1 MSARIIIVEGASTA
15 GVRAGSRPQPLP
27 PHRVRRG
34 AEGARAGSQPR
45 PMPPYRVRRRTAGF
59 TALGTTLAALTAIAV
74 GGPDLPASAAPGAGR
89 PSAIEAELTQD
100 LASTARER
108 RQAEEKTARAPVRSA
123 PRYPRVLW
131 RDSRA
136 IGKASAGSLTSAT
149 KLPVEGSDFV
159 TWDPERR
166 RTPSPAWRRYGTDR
180 LVRVILRVAGDYAR
194 ANPGAPRLTIGD
206 LSRRRGGRFAGRHS
220 AGSLH
225 ASHQNGLD
233 ADIYYPRRDRR
244 ERAPRAV
251 SDVNIRL
258 SQDLVDRFVRAGAQ
272 YVFVGLNTPLRGPG
286 GVVMRLANHDN
297 HLHVRLTR

>member
-1 MSARIIIVEGASTA
+1 MSPRIVIVEGASTA
-15 GVRAGSRPQPLP
+15 GVPACTRPQPLP
-27 PHRVRRG
+27 P
-34 AEGARAGSQPR
+34 
-45 PMPPYRVRRRTAGF
+45 YRLRRRTAGF
-59 TALGTTLAALTAIAV
+59 TALGTTLVAMVAMAV
-74 GGPDLPASAAPGAGR
+74 GGPDLPASAAPGAGL
-89 PSAIEAELTQD
+89 PSAVEPRLTQG

-108 RQAEEKTARAPVRSA
+108 RQAEEKTARMPVKPAR
-123 PRYPRVLW
+123 RYPRVLW

-149 KLPVEGSDFV
+149 KLPVEGRDFA
-159 TWDPERR
+159 TWDPERK

-206 LSRRRGGRFAGRHS
+206 LSRRRGGRFAGRHP

-244 ERAPRAV
+244 ERAPLAV
-251 SDVNIRL
+251 RQVDVRL
-258 SQDLVDRFVRAGAQ
+258 AQDLVDRFVRAGAQ
-272 YVFVGLNTPLRGPG
+272 YVFVGLNTPLSGPR
-286 GVVMRLANHDN
+286 GVVTRLANHNN
-297 HLHVRLTR
+297 HLHIRLTR

>member
-1 MSARIIIVEGASTA
+1 MSARIVIVEGASTA
-15 GVRAGSRPQPLP
+15 GVRAVSRPQP
-27 PHRVRRG
+27 
-34 AEGARAGSQPR
+34 
-45 PMPPYRVRRRTAGF
+45 PPYRVRRRMAGV
-59 TALGTTLAALTAIAV
+59 TALGTTLAALMATAV
-74 GGPDLPASAAPGAGR
+74 GGPDRPASAAADAGR
-89 PSAIEAELTQD
+89 LSAAEPELKQG

-108 RQAEEKTARAPVRSA
+108 RQAEEETARTPVRSS

-136 IGKASAGSLTSAT
+136 FGKASAGSLTSAT

-206 LSRRRGGRFAGRHS
+206 LSRRRGGRFAGRDRAS
-220 AGSLH
+220 PLH

-244 ERAPRAV
+244 ERAPLAV
-251 SDVNIRL
+251 RQVDVRL
-258 SQDLVDRFVRAGAQ
+258 AQDLVDRFVRAGAQ
-272 YVFVGLNTPLRGPG
+272 YVFVGLDTPLTGPR
-286 GVVMRLANHDN
+286 GVVTRLAQHND

>member
-1 MSARIIIVEGASTA
+1 MSARIVIVEGASTA
-15 GVRAGSRPQPLP
+15 GVPASPRPQPLP
-27 PHRVRRG
+27 GVRAVSRP
-34 AEGARAGSQPR
+34 QP
-45 PMPPYRVRRRTAGF
+45 PPPYRVRRRMAGF
-59 TALGTTLAALTAIAV
+59 TALGTTLAALMAMAV
-74 GGPDLPASAAPGAGR
+74 GGSDLPASAAPGAGR
-89 PSAIEAELTQD
+89 PAAAEPELTQG

-108 RQAEEKTARAPVRSA
+108 RQAQEKTARATIPSP

-136 IGKASAGSLTSAT
+136 LGKASAGSLLSAT

-159 TWDPERR
+159 TWDPERK

-180 LVRVILRVAGDYAR
+180 LVRVILRVAGDFAR

-206 LSRRRGGRFAGRHS
+206 LSRRRGGRFAGRHF

-272 YVFVGLNTPLRGPG
+272 YVFVGLNTPLKGPRGI
-286 GVVMRLANHDN
+286 VTRLANHDD

>member
-1 MSARIIIVEGASTA
+1 MSARIVIVEGASTA
-15 GVRAGSRPQPLP
+15 GVRAVSRPQPLP
-27 PHRVRRG
+27 SP
-34 AEGARAGSQPR
+34 S
-45 PMPPYRVRRRTAGF
+45 PYQVRRRMAGF
-59 TALGTTLAALTAIAV
+59 TALGTTLVALMAIAV
-74 GGPDLPASAAPGAGR
+74 GGPDRPASAAADAGR
-89 PSAIEAELTQD
+89 PSATEPELKQG

-108 RQAEEKTARAPVRSA
+108 RQAEEETTRKPA

-136 IGKASAGSLTSAT
+136 FGKASAGSLTSAT

-159 TWDPERR
+159 TWDPERK

-206 LSRRRGGRFAGRHS
+206 LSRRRGGRFAGRHRAS
-220 AGSLH
+220 PLH

-251 SDVNIRL
+251 RDVDVRL
-258 SQDLVDRFVRAGAQ
+258 AQDLVDRFVRAGAQ
-272 YVFVGLNTPLRGPG
+272 YVFVGLNTPLTGPR
-286 GVVMRLANHDN
+286 GVVMRLARHND